1 MVEFGQVRQRGIFHN
16 LKGTLEKSTKDFMLS
31 HISDANTGSMVL
43 CDSVSFIGEE
53 LRNFLF

>member
-1 MVEFGQVRQRGIFHN
+1 MRQLGIFHN

-43 CDSVSFIGEE
+43 CDSVSFIREE

>member
-1 MVEFGQVRQRGIFHN
+1 MRQLGIFHN
-16 LKGTLEKSTKDFMLS
+16 LKGTLEKSTKDFMLL